1 MGRRRLYSCGVCAI
15 IPQIAYDAAYATG
28 TLKVDVLNPDKRG
41 YDVSLAKALV
51 CYLARMELQLSFT
64 ALVGLVGLP
73 TKNDVLKGFNRI
85 SVGMAKGDPEIVKLV
100 ELAK

>member
-1 MGRRRLYSCGVCAI
+1 MPRTFE
-15 IPQIAYDAAYATG
+15 QIAYDAAYATG
-28 TLKVDVLNPDKRG
+28 TLKADVLNPNKQG

-51 CYLARMELQLSFT
+51 CYMARMELNLPFT
-64 ALVGLVGLP
+64 ALVGFVGLP

-85 SVGMAKGDPEIVKLV
+85 SVELAKQAPDIVKLV

>member
-1 MGRRRLYSCGVCAI
+1 MTRTFE
-15 IPQIAYDAAYATG
+15 QIAYDAAYATG
-28 TLKVDVLNPDKRG
+28 TLKVDVLNSNKRG

-51 CYLARMELQLSFT
+51 CYLARMELQLSFVEL
-64 ALVGLVGLP
+64 ADMVGLP

-85 SVGMAKGDPEIVKLV
+85 SVSVAKRNPEIMKLV